1 MSLKL
6 KAINGG
12 KWLTVS
18 TVFQTVIQFVQI
30 AVLARLLDPVVF
42 GIVAI
47 SNLII
52 AFFGIFAN
60 LGFTNS
66 IIHNQESDRKILST
80 VYFLNI
86 LLGVALFLI
95 VQVTSPFIVSFY
107 DEPRLIKVIGYSSF
121 VFLFVYF
128 GSIHTILLKKEL
140 QFKFVALIDI
150 FGNLIGS
157 AITIYLA
164 YSGYEE
170 LSLVYGGLVMHIC
183 RTLLE
188 IYFGRWLFRPTWH
201 FKPREVKDHLK
212 FGMYNFGENFVNYIQ
227 SNWDNIIIGKIVGPK
242 YLGIYSLAM
251 QLAVYPIVKLN
262 PLILQVVYPV
272 IAKIKDDEALFKR
285 AYLKVIELLSYL
297 NFPLLAGLYVMV
309 ESVVPLFYGA
319 GWEETFP
326 LVRIFVFVSAIGCLT
341 HPLFTLAYSKG
352 KPKYMFYL
360 NLVNFSVKVPL
371 VYLFGNVWGVIGV
384 AYALV
389 LSSAIHLFLNFII
402 TQMLIKDYF
411 ISMMKELGKPI
422 LFCIIMTLAVQVYKN
437 WVGYEGWGHAIAEI
451 CIGALVYLSLV
462 LTFKYSLTDLK
473 ELRKAL

>member
-6 KAINGG
+6 KAINSG

-18 TVFQTVIQFVQI
+18 TVFQTVIQFAQI

-42 GIVAI
+42 GIIAI

-66 IIHNQESDRKILST
+66 IIHKQESDRNILST

-86 LLGVALFLI
+86 LLGIALFLI
-95 VQVTSPFIVSFY
+95 VQVASPFIVSFY
-107 DEPRLIKVIGYSSF
+107 DEPRLGKVIGYSSL

-157 AITIYLA
+157 SVTIYLA
-164 YSGYEE
+164 YRGYEE
-170 LSLVYGGLVMHIC
+170 LSLVYGGLVMHVC

-188 IYFGRWLFRPTWH
+188 IYFGRSL
-201 FKPREVKDHLK
+201 FKPAWYFNIREVADHLK
-212 FGMYNFGENFVNYIQ
+212 FGLYNFGENFVNYIQ
-227 SNWDNIIIGKIVGPK
+227 SNWDSIIIGKVVGPK

-272 IAKIKDDEALFKR
+272 IAKIKDEESRFKR
-285 AYLKVIELLSYL
+285 AYLKVVELLSYL
-297 NFPLLAGLYVMV
+297 NFPLLAGLFVTV
-309 ESVVPLFYGA
+309 ESVVPLFYGE

-371 VYLFGNVWGVIGV
+371 VYFFGNTWGVIGV
-384 AYALV
+384 AYALL
-389 LSSAIHLFLNFII
+389 LSSAIHLLLNLVI
-402 TQMLIKDYF
+402 TQLLIKDYF
-411 ISMMKELGKPI
+411 VAWVSALIKPVV
-422 LFCIIMTLAVQVYKN
+422 FCAIMILAVYLYKVP
-437 WVGYEGWGHAIAEI
+437 VGYAGWANAIAEI
-451 CIGALVYLSLV
+451 CIGALVYLSLTF
-462 LTFKYSLTDLK
+462 TFKYSLADLK
-473 ELRKAL
+473 ELRSGL